1 MIRAVVV
8 RYTHQLHIVPAH
20 RQQDGKNKMNS
31 IEFRCGFKSQS
42 IHLKKCV
49 LDDYVISL
57 SI

>member
-31 IEFRCGFKSQS
+31 IEFRCGVKSQS
-42 IHLKKCV
+42 IHLKKNV
-49 LDDYVISL
+49 FWMIMSSL
-57 SI
+57 